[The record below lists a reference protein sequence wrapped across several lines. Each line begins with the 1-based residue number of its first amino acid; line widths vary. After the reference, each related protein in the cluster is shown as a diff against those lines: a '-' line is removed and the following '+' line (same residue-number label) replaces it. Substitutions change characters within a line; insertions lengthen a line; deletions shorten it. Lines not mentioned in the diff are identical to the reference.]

1 MMTEHMEEHMRAWGV
16 PTAYRQDY
24 AYRPDD
30 CWALGERGG
39 QAATAV
45 RHVAVA
51 ANWYAEQTAAVVAM
65 VLDGDGAALRGWDRA
80 ALVVIGR
87 ETADDPDDDGEQ
99 YADDVVAALDALAD
113 IVEEEG

>member
-1 MMTEHMEEHMRAWGV
+1 
-16 PTAYRQDY
+16 
-24 AYRPDD
+24 
-30 CWALGERGG
+30 
-39 QAATAV
+39 
-45 RHVAVA
+45 
-51 ANWYAEQTAAVVAM
+51 M
-65 VLDGDGAALRGWDRA
+65 VLDGDGAALRGGDRA